1 MSAPGMIHAQP
12 ELRVTVRRPAA
23 RQLKQS
29 NKARINDLIR
39 EDQSRNT
46 LRFSDEQIVLYALAY
61 SSDEWLL
68 PSQIGEF
75 AFSKIRFLQ
84 IQAAGFFFGSSTH
97 RVYGHGAH
105 DLTRRVES
113 VLTKRASYLR
123 TYGIPVYSKVNA
135 NRQKV
140 FMMTA
145 GAAYAYLET
154 ISSKRGMDI
163 HTSSVKNAS
172 SSPFLTLPNELKAEI
187 CHLVLEVT
195 GFRLLVGK
203 QSFTAYDESTPI
215 WASRACDALTM
226 PPIQDLLALLSVDK
240 VLGKMAGYLFYNKNH
255 FQFRDMGSMKNFLHN
270 IGPERTGQMR
280 NVSVQYMN
288 LSVAAAGAK
297 LLAKSAHI
305 QRLTLIMSATQDPA
319 GHFTVNSSRRRFSS
333 LTQVPG
339 FSSLKRLR
347 GVQQLTFHPNLNHAV
362 LDAFLRP
369 IVTMPWVNKELKKPK
384 KTLKRKRESE
394 EDAAA
399 PSKEDA
405 ASSKEDAAPL
415 KEEYKSP
422 WALPEAV
429 TGSSSS

>member
-1 MSAPGMIHAQP
+1 
-12 ELRVTVRRPAA
+12 
-23 RQLKQS
+23 
-29 NKARINDLIR
+29 
-39 EDQSRNT
+39 
-46 LRFSDEQIVLYALAY
+46 
-61 SSDEWLL
+61 
-68 PSQIGEF
+68 
-75 AFSKIRFLQ
+75 
-84 IQAAGFFFGSSTH
+84 
-97 RVYGHGAH
+97 
-105 DLTRRVES
+105 
-113 VLTKRASYLR
+113 VLTKRSSYLR

-135 NRQKV
+135 YNQKV
-140 FMMTA
+140 YMMTA
-145 GAAYAYLET
+145 GAAYACLET
-154 ISSKRGMDI
+154 ISSKRGMDV

-172 SSPFLTLPNELKAEI
+172 SSSFLTLPNELKSEI
-187 CHLVLEVT
+187 CRLVLEVT

-215 WASRACDALTM
+215 WASCACDALIM
-226 PPIQDLLALLSVDK
+226 PPVQDLLALLSVDK
-240 VLGKMAGYLFYNKNH
+240 VLGKMAGYLFYNQNH

-305 QRLTLIMSATQDPA
+305 QQLTLIMSATQDPA
-319 GHFTVNSSRRRFSS
+319 GHFTINSSRRRFSS

-347 GVQQLTFHPNLNHAV
+347 GVQQLTFNPNLNHAV

-369 IVTMPWVNKELKKPK
+369 IVTMPWVDKKPK
-384 KTLKRKRESE
+384 KPKKALMRKRESE

-399 PSKEDA
+399 PS
-405 ASSKEDAAPL
+405 

>member
-1 MSAPGMIHAQP
+1 M
-12 ELRVTVRRPAA
+12 
-23 RQLKQS
+23 
-29 NKARINDLIR
+29 
-39 EDQSRNT
+39 
-46 LRFSDEQIVLYALAY
+46 
-61 SSDEWLL
+61 
-68 PSQIGEF
+68 
-75 AFSKIRFLQ
+75 
-84 IQAAGFFFGSSTH
+84 
-97 RVYGHGAH
+97 
-105 DLTRRVES
+105 TRS
-113 VLTKRASYLR
+113 SYLR

-135 NRQKV
+135 NNQKV
-140 FMMTA
+140 YMMTA
-145 GAAYAYLET
+145 GAAYAYLQK
-154 ISSKRGMDI
+154 ISSKRGMDV

-172 SSPFLTLPNELKAEI
+172 SRPFLTLPDELKSEI
-187 CHLVLEVT
+187 CRLVLEIT

-203 QSFTAYDESTPI
+203 QSFTAHDERIPI
-215 WASRACDALTM
+215 WASRACDALIM
-226 PPIQDLLALLSVDK
+226 PPVQDLLALLSVDK
-240 VLGKMAGYLFYNKNH
+240 VLGQMAGYLFYNQNH

-305 QRLTLIMSATQDPA
+305 QQLTLIMSATQDPA
-319 GHFTVNSSRRRFSS
+319 GHFTINSSRRKFSS

-347 GVQQLTFHPNLNHAV
+347 GVQQLTFNPNLNHAV

-369 IVTMPWVNKELKKPK
+369 IVTMPWVEKKPK
-384 KTLKRKRESE
+384 KVLKRKLAALESE
-394 EDAAA
+394 EDAAVL
-399 PSKEDA
+399 S
-405 ASSKEDAAPL
+405 